1 MKRTYHLAFK
11 EYGDPTLPTI
21 VLLMGLGMPS
31 LAWSE
36 TFIRTLVRQG
46 LHVIAPDNRDA
57 GESEHCV
64 EKIAFF
70 TLIRSAVAAFFGRT
84 VKAPYDID
92 DMASDVE
99 ALLNEKGIER
109 VHIAGFSLGGMIAQS
124 FALRAPHRTISLT
137 CVSTAS
143 GNPRMLLGSVR
154 ATLGVLS
161 QCREAESNEVRYK
174 KFLSLLKSIGSPEE
188 RYSQLEI
195 ARLFQ
200 VLKNANV
207 SEQTVRRQLMAIFA
221 SGSRIK
227 QLKQLVVPTLVIHGK
242 KDRLI
247 PIRAAEELTRTIEGA
262 QLMSVPTMGH
272 DIPESLAER
281 IASAIAKHCYS
292 GVLR

>member
-1 MKRTYHLAFK
+1 MNRTYHLAYR

-31 LAWSE
+31 LVWSE
-36 TFIRTLVRQG
+36 LFIRTLVRQG
-46 LHVIAPDNRDA
+46 LHVIAPDNRDS
-57 GESEHCV
+57 GESEHCD
-64 EKIAFF
+64 EELSFF
-70 TLIRSAVAAFFGRT
+70 TLIRSATAALFGRP

-92 DMASDVE
+92 DMASDIE

-109 VHIAGFSLGGMIAQS
+109 VHIAGFSLGGMIAQA

-137 CVSTAS
+137 CMSTAS

-154 ATLGVLS
+154 AIFGVLK
-161 QCREAESNEVRYK
+161 QCQPAQSDEIRRKNL
-174 KFLSLLKSIGSPEE
+174 LSLLKSIGSPEE
-188 RYSQLEI
+188 DYSQVEI

-221 SGSRIK
+221 SGSRTR
-227 QLKQLVVPTLVIHGK
+227 QLKQLVMPTLVIHGK

-247 PIRAAEELTRTIEGA
+247 PFRAAEELARTIEGA

-272 DIPESLAER
+272 DIPESLAETV
-281 IASAIAKHCYS
+281 ALAVAKHCYS